1 MYKKKFANTM
11 ATVNL
16 QARLRGRSYTY
27 MYHFEREDNNFNNSI
42 RIYRNSILLFKRDFL
57 IYNR

>member
-11 ATVNL
+11 TTINL
-16 QARLRGRSYTY
+16 QMRLRGRSYTY
-27 MYHFEREDNNFNNSI
+27 MYHFEEKDNNLNNSI
-42 RIYRNSILLFKRDFL
+42 RICRNSILLFKRDFL